1 MSPSLTFILFY
12 CLIALSFTPSRS
24 QQVIQF
30 GTSGNDE
37 AYGITSDTTN
47 AVYVT
52 GYTSGALFGT
62 SAGYD
67 DVFVRKYDANGNE
80 QWTKQFGTSSYDRA
94 NGITSDTTNAVYV
107 AGSTTGAF
115 NGASAG
121 GYDAFYTFFGP
132 PMTAEPTAAP
142 TQQIAGGKSKS
153 KSRLNVGIVVG
164 AGIGV
169 GLCLVAIGAVY
180 LYFIRK
186 KSNDGKNVSDDIKF
200 TMVDNKGDV
209 VLKNIEVSQEDIE
222 FAKVDNVEEVV
233 VKNNGVQENNI

>member
-30 GTSGNDE
+30 GTSFTDK
-37 AYGITSDTTN
+37 AYGITADTTN

-52 GYTSGALFGT
+52 GYKSGAFYGT
-62 SAGYD
+62 SAG
-67 DVFVRKYDANGNE
+67 N
-80 QWTKQFGTSSYDRA
+80 S
-94 NGITSDTTNAVYV
+94 
-107 AGSTTGAF
+107 
-115 NGASAG
+115 
-121 GYDAFYTFFGP
+121 DAFYTFFCP
-132 PMTAEPTAAP
+132 PMTAEPTAAPTSIPTAAP